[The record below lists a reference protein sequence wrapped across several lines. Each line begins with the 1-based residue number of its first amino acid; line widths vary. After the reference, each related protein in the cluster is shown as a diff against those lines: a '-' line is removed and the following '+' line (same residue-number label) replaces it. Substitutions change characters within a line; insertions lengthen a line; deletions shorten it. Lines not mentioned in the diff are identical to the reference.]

1 MFSFPTI
8 ICTFSVCHL
17 STQKRKQSAMNR
29 KLGIATTQ
37 CHSNSMAGTQV
48 SPTLSTQELQ
58 SIASGTCKFLE
69 KVMQKYASKTVP
81 LNDVDVKQF
90 PKFLSVCTFV
100 LGLAPRLVEADDVL
114 MFSHPLNVGFNL
126 SKETV
131 NMELILYSQ
140 LPHHILVH
148 CI

>member
-69 KVMQKYASKTVP
+69 KVMEKYAEKTVP

-100 LGLAPRLVEADDVL
+100 LGLAPRCVYVL
-114 MFSHPLNVGFNL
+114 LLLLCVLELGFSLFAYLNVYTDH
-126 SKETV
+126 K
-131 NMELILYSQ
+131 
-140 LPHHILVH
+140 
-148 CI
+148 C